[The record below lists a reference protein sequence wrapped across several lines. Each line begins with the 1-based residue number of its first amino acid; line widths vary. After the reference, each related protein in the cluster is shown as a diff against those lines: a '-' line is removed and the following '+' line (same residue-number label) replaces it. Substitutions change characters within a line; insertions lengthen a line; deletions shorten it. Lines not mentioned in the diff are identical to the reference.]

1 MGKLS
6 LAVDIGASSGR
17 LIAGHLEEG
26 VLKLEEIYRFE
37 NKIIKNQDQFCWDV
51 DTLFMEIKKGMH
63 ECSKRGLEPDSI
75 GIDTWAIDFVLLDE
89 YDQPLTEAV
98 SYRDPRT
105 AGMMEEVFKVIGKE
119 QLYLE
124 TGIQFLTFNTIY
136 QLEALRR
143 DRPEVLTRAKT
154 FLMIPDYFNYLLT
167 GKKSNEYTNAT
178 TTQLVNAFSKNW
190 DADIIE
196 KLGINKEIFQEIMPP
211 GTVLGKLKKELAADF
226 GFDLEVILP
235 ATHDTGSAVVAV
247 PEVENTIYIS
257 SGTWSLIGV
266 ENRFPICVPKAR
278 QYNYTN
284 EGGVDYRYRFL
295 KNIMGL
301 WMIQEVKRNYKD
313 QYSFSELVALARE
326 AADFHTI
333 INVDDG
339 RFLKPDHMIAEI
351 QDYCTEKNMP
361 VPETPGEIAKCIFVS
376 LAESYQNA
384 IHEIE
389 EIFEQEFKTIN
400 VIGGGCQNEYLN
412 QLIADKTGKV
422 VIAGPSEAT
431 AIGNLAAQ
439 LMSLGEIGD
448 LKEARTII
456 KRSFDL
462 KEFTPSGSEVN
473 EECAL

>member
-1 MGKLS
+1 
-6 LAVDIGASSGR
+6 
-17 LIAGHLEEG
+17 
-26 VLKLEEIYRFE
+26 
-37 NKIIKNQDQFCWDV
+37 
-51 DTLFMEIKKGMH
+51 
-63 ECSKRGLEPDSI
+63 
-75 GIDTWAIDFVLLDE
+75 
-89 YDQPLTEAV
+89 
-98 SYRDPRT
+98 
-105 AGMMEEVFKVIGKE
+105 
-119 QLYLE
+119 
-124 TGIQFLTFNTIY
+124 
-136 QLEALRR
+136 
-143 DRPEVLTRAKT
+143 
-154 FLMIPDYFNYLLT
+154 
-167 GKKSNEYTNAT
+167 
-178 TTQLVNAFSKNW
+178 
-190 DADIIE
+190 
-196 KLGINKEIFQEIMPP
+196 MPP
-211 GTVLGKLKKELAADF
+211 GTVLGKLKKELAAEF

-278 QYNYTN
+278 KYNYTN

-339 RFLKPDHMIAEI
+339 RFLKPDHMISEI
-351 QDYCTEKNMP
+351 QDYCTEKNLP

-376 LAESYQNA
+376 LADSYQNA
-384 IHEIE
+384 ILEIE

-439 LMSLGEIGD
+439 LISLGEIGD

-462 KEFTPSGSEVN
+462 KGFTPAGSEVN

>member
-51 DTLFMEIKKGMH
+51 DTLFMEIKKGIH

-190 DADIIE
+190 DACIIE

-211 GTVLGKLKKELAADF
+211 GGVLGKLKEELAAEF

-266 ENRFPICVPKAR
+266 ENHFPICVPKAR

-326 AADFHTI
+326 ATDFHTI

-339 RFLKPDHMIAEI
+339 RFLNPDHMIAEI
-351 QDYCTEKNMP
+351 QDYCTEKNMT

-384 IHEIE
+384 ILEIE

-439 LMSLGEIGD
+439 LMSLGEIEN

-462 KEFTPSGSEVN
+462 KEFTPAASKAN

>member
-26 VLKLEEIYRFE
+26 VLKLQEIYRFE
-37 NKIIKNQDQFCWDV
+37 NKIIQRNNQYCWDV
-51 DTLFMEIKKGMH
+51 DTLFKEIKKGIH
-63 ECSKRGLEPDSI
+63 QCGKLGLKPDSI

-89 YDQPLTEAV
+89 KDQPLTDAV

-105 AGMMEEVFKVIGKE
+105 AGMMEEIFKKIGKE
-119 QLYLE
+119 ELYLE
-124 TGIQFLTFNTIY
+124 TGIQFLTFNTIF
-136 QLEALRR
+136 QLEALKRNQ
-143 DRPEVLTRAKT
+143 PEVLDRAKT

-178 TTQLVNAFSKNW
+178 TTQLVNAFTKKW
-190 DADIIE
+190 DGEILG
-196 KLGINKEIFQEIMPP
+196 KLGINKEMFQEIMPP
-211 GTVLGKLKKELAADF
+211 RTVLGNLKDELVSEF
-226 GFDLEVILP
+226 GFDLDVILP
-235 ATHDTGSAVVAV
+235 ATHDTGSAVMAV

-301 WMIQEVKRNYKD
+301 WMIQEVKRSYGD
-313 QYSFSELVALARE
+313 QYSFSELVEFARE
-326 AADFHTI
+326 ATAFNTV

-339 RFLKPDHMIAEI
+339 RFLKPENMITEI
-351 QDYCTEKNMP
+351 KEYCTENNLP
-361 VPETPGEIAKCIFVS
+361 VPESPGEMAKCIFIS

-384 IHEIE
+384 VHEIE
-389 EIFEQEFKTIN
+389 EIFEQKFKTIN

-412 QLIADKTGKV
+412 QLIADRTGKEV
-422 VIAGPSEAT
+422 VAGPSEAT

-439 LMSLGEIGD
+439 LMSLGDIGD
-448 LKEARTII
+448 LTEARTII
-456 KRSFDL
+456 KRSFEL
-462 KEFTPSGSEVN
+462 KKFTPAKSGVN
-473 EECAL
+473 EECTL

>member
-26 VLKLEEIYRFE
+26 VLKLEEIYRFQ

-51 DTLFMEIKKGMH
+51 DTLFMEIKKGIH
-63 ECSKRGLEPDSI
+63 ECGKRGLKPDSI

-89 YDQPLTEAV
+89 HDQPLTKAV

-105 AGMMEEVFKVIGKE
+105 AGMMEEVFKKIEKD

-136 QLEALRR
+136 QLEALKR
-143 DRPEVLTRAKT
+143 DRPEVLKRAKT

-190 DADIIE
+190 DAGIID
-196 KLGINKEIFQEIMPP
+196 KLGINKEIFKEIMPP
-211 GTVLGKLKKELAADF
+211 GTVLGNLKEELAADF

-266 ENRFPICVPKAR
+266 ENRFPICVPKAS

-326 AADFHTI
+326 ATEFHTI

-339 RFLKPDHMIAEI
+339 RFLKPDHMISEI
-351 QDYCTEKNMP
+351 QDYCTEKNLL

-376 LAESYQNA
+376 LAESYQSA
-384 IHEIE
+384 ILEIE

-412 QLIADKTGKV
+412 QLIADRTGKV

-439 LMSLGEIGD
+439 LMSLDEIED

-462 KEFTPSGSEVN
+462 KEFTPAASEVN